1 MLEFL
6 EDEYEYEDNDRDEV
20 IKLHDLKFETED
32 SENQESGKKEENL
45 KKNKYYKIDV
55 EKQKELENVFGQVKA
70 YLKLNVNLEN
80 YFIGYEKS
88 GKIPGILFDIK
99 KIDEN
104 KNIFTLF
111 DEKKLSKEIEIKIPY
126 NILYIE
132 KLDNKDL
139 IFLVFKEKNYELL
152 VYRFMPEQKE
162 ENKKYVLSQT
172 IKESIEGYKQRYT
185 NFDDDDDEDE
195 GKDEPIEYN
204 SYYIKC
210 VSGNRFFLVSNYGFK
225 MYALNEKKEYELV
238 LLKTFEKISF
248 IEEINKNKFI
258 FGLNLRT
265 VHGYGFCGNAYTVYN
280 NLLLYKVDLI
290 EYDKRNNKKID
301 NDINLENL
309 KLKEKKFSIIHQKI
323 YESNFSSPLVS
334 EKTVNFSD
342 YVVLKNKFFIIMVKN
357 TLLIFNLENE
367 NFLKK
372 YEIKAD
378 NNKYFKVDIKNWNSV
393 GNDEFIMTINNNV
406 ILFRLYEENSSE
418 INLNIL
424 GYGYF
429 PKLRF
434 EYFNKNKEYNYYE
447 KIIGKDLKK
456 INGQKTMFYSYNDN
470 NNTIN
475 IY

>member
-1 MLEFL
+1 MFRFPT
-6 EDEYEYEDNDRDEV
+6 DKYKYYEKDGDEV
-20 IKLHDLKFETED
+20 ITLHDLKFETED
-32 SENQESGKKEENL
+32 SKNQESDKKEENL
-45 KKNKYYKIDV
+45 KNNKYYKIDV

-70 YLKLNVNLEN
+70 YVKLNVNLEK
-80 YFIGYEKS
+80 YFIGYKKA
-88 GKIPGILFDIK
+88 GKIPDILFDIK

-104 KNIFTLF
+104 NNIFTLF

-172 IKESIEGYKQRYT
+172 IKESIEGYEQRYT
-185 NFDDDDDEDE
+185 NFDDDDEDE

-204 SYYIKC
+204 SYYIKGI
-210 VSGNRFFLVSNYGFK
+210 SGNRFFLVSNYGFK

-309 KLKEKKFSIIHQKI
+309 KLKEKKFSIVHHKI
-323 YESNFSSPLVS
+323 YGSNFSSPLVS

-342 YVVLKNKFFIIMVKN
+342 YVVLKNKFFIIMVKK
-357 TLLIFNLENE
+357 TLLIFELEKK

-372 YEIKAD
+372 FKIKAD
-378 NNKYFKVDIKNWNSV
+378 NNKYFQVDIKNWNSV
-393 GNDEFIMTINNNV
+393 GNDEFIMTINNNL

-418 INLNIL
+418 ISNIIT
-424 GYGYF
+424 
-429 PKLRF
+429 
-434 EYFNKNKEYNYYE
+434 
-447 KIIGKDLKK
+447 KIK
-456 INGQKTMFYSYNDN
+456 
-470 NNTIN
+470 NTI
-475 IY
+475 IMKK

>member
-1 MLEFL
+1 MFGFTT
-6 EDEYEYEDNDRDEV
+6 DKYEDNDGDEV
-20 IKLHDLKFETED
+20 ITLHDLKFETED
-32 SENQESGKKEENL
+32 SKNQESDKKEENL
-45 KKNKYYKIDV
+45 KNNKYYKIDV

-70 YLKLNVNLEN
+70 YLKLNVNLEK
-80 YFIGYEKS
+80 YFIGYKKS
-88 GKIPGILFDIK
+88 GKIPDILFDIK
-99 KIDEN
+99 KIDVN
-104 KNIFTLF
+104 NNIFTLF

-172 IKESIEGYKQRYT
+172 IKESIEGYKQRYIHRDT
-185 NFDDDDDEDE
+185 NFDDEDE

-204 SYYIKC
+204 SYYIKGI
-210 VSGNRFFLVSNYGFK
+210 SGNRFFLVSNYGFK

-238 LLKTFEKISF
+238 LLETFEKISF

-265 VHGYGFCGNAYTVYN
+265 VHGYGFCGNAYTVYY

-290 EYDKRNNKKID
+290 EYDKRNEKIID
-301 NDINLENL
+301 NDINLE
-309 KLKEKKFSIIHQKI
+309 LKEKLKFSIIHQKI
-323 YESNFSSPLVS
+323 YESNFSSPLV
-334 EKTVNFSD
+334 ERRTVNFSD
-342 YVVLKNKFFIIMVKN
+342 YVVLKNNFFIIMVEK
-357 TLLIFNLENE
+357 TLLIFNLEKE

-393 GNDEFIMTINNNV
+393 GNDEFIMTVNNNV

-424 GYGYF
+424 SYGYF

-434 EYFNKNKEYNYYE
+434 EYYNKNQKYNYYE
-447 KIIGKDLKK
+447 KIIEKDLKK
-456 INGQKTMFYSYNDN
+456 INGQKTMFYSYNDD

>member
-1 MLEFL
+1 MFRFPT
-6 EDEYEYEDNDRDEV
+6 DKYKDNNGDEV
-20 IKLHDLKFETED
+20 ITLHDLKFQTED
-32 SENQESGKKEENL
+32 SKNQESDKKEENL
-45 KKNKYYKIDV
+45 KNNKYYKIDV

-70 YLKLNVNLEN
+70 YLKLNVNLEK

-88 GKIPGILFDIK
+88 GKIPDILFDIK
-99 KIDEN
+99 EIDEN

-111 DEKKLSKEIEIKIPY
+111 DQKKLSKEIEIKIPY

-172 IKESIEGYKQRYT
+172 IKESIEGYEQRY
-185 NFDDDDDEDE
+185 NKKKSRHKFKFDESK
-195 GKDEPIEYN
+195 GEPIEYN
-204 SYYIKC
+204 LFYIKC
-210 VSGNRFFLVSNYGFK
+210 ISGNRFFSISNYGFK

-248 IEEINKNKFI
+248 IQEINKNKFI

-290 EYDKRNNKKID
+290 EYDKRNEKKID
-301 NDINLENL
+301 NDINLENS
-309 KLKEKKFSIIHQKI
+309 KLKEKKFSIVHHKI
-323 YESNFSSPLVS
+323 YESNFSSPLVDE
-334 EKTVNFSD
+334 EKVNFSD

-357 TLLIFNLENE
+357 DLLIFNLEKE

-424 GYGYF
+424 SYGYF
-429 PKLRF
+429 PKLCF
-434 EYFNKNKEYNYYE
+434 EYYNKNKEYNYYE
-447 KIIGKDLKK
+447 KIIEKDLKK
-456 INGQKTMFYSYNDN
+456 INDQKTMFYSYNDD

>member
-6 EDEYEYEDNDRDEV
+6 EDEYDYEDNDIDEV
-20 IKLHDLKFETED
+20 ITLHDLKFETED

-70 YLKLNVNLEN
+70 YVKLNINLKK

-88 GKIPGILFDIK
+88 GKIPDILFDIK

-139 IFLVFKEKNYELL
+139 IFLVSEEKNYKLL

-204 SYYIKC
+204 SYYI
-210 VSGNRFFLVSNYGFK
+210 S
-225 MYALNEKKEYELV
+225 
-238 LLKTFEKISF
+238 LLSS
-248 IEEINKNKFI
+248 
-258 FGLNLRT
+258 
-265 VHGYGFCGNAYTVYN
+265 
-280 NLLLYKVDLI
+280 LLGV
-290 EYDKRNNKKID
+290 
-301 NDINLENL
+301 
-309 KLKEKKFSIIHQKI
+309 
-323 YESNFSSPLVS
+323 
-334 EKTVNFSD
+334 
-342 YVVLKNKFFIIMVKN
+342 
-357 TLLIFNLENE
+357 
-367 NFLKK
+367 
-372 YEIKAD
+372 
-378 NNKYFKVDIKNWNSV
+378 
-393 GNDEFIMTINNNV
+393 
-406 ILFRLYEENSSE
+406 
-418 INLNIL
+418 
-424 GYGYF
+424 
-429 PKLRF
+429 
-434 EYFNKNKEYNYYE
+434 
-447 KIIGKDLKK
+447 
-456 INGQKTMFYSYNDN
+456 
-470 NNTIN
+470 
-475 IY
+475 

>member
-6 EDEYEYEDNDRDEV
+6 EDEYENNDGDEV
-20 IKLHDLKFETED
+20 IILHDLKFETEV

-70 YLKLNVNLEN
+70 YLKLNVNLEI

-88 GKIPGILFDIK
+88 GKIPDILFDIK

-111 DEKKLSKEIEIKIPY
+111 DEKKLSKEIEIEIPY

-139 IFLVFKEKNYELL
+139 IFLVFKEKNYEIL

-172 IKESIEGYKQRYT
+172 IKESIEGYKQRYIHRDT
-185 NFDDDDDEDE
+185 NFDDDEDE

-210 VSGNRFFLVSNYGFK
+210 ISGNRFFSVSNYGFK

-280 NLLLYKVDLI
+280 DLLLYKVDLI
-290 EYDKRNNKKID
+290 EYDKRNEKKID
-301 NDINLENL
+301 NDINLE
-309 KLKEKKFSIIHQKI
+309 LKEKLKFSIIHQKI
-323 YESNFSSPLVS
+323 YESNFSSPLVY
-334 EKTVNFSD
+334 EETVNFSD
-342 YVVLKNKFFIIMVKN
+342 YVVLKNKFFIIMVKK
-357 TLLIFNLENE
+357 TLLIFNLEKE

-429 PKLRF
+429 PKLCF
-434 EYFNKNKEYNYYE
+434 EYYNKNKEYNYYE
-447 KIIGKDLKK
+447 KIIEKDLKK
-456 INGQKTMFYSYNDN
+456 INDQKTMFYSYNDD